1 MRKIND
7 NNERKKASKR
17 HWFVILVLV
26 LVKGHICSNLSLARE
41 IRVEETSVVDYS
53 NNDSSILI
61 SGKEV
66 HYQNRL
72 P

>member
-17 HWFVILVLV
+17 HWFVILV